1 MYQGQKKNYDAQ
13 KQQFMCICLQ
23 NRLPGLVHQA
33 GIQRLTLTNFFCL
46 PVSNIT
52 LVHIY
57 KMQKFFSV
65 KVSNA
70 RNRNPIMQHLTL
82 LPPLSPW

>member
-1 MYQGQKKNYDAQ
+1 MYQGNKKNYDTQ

-33 GIQRLTLTNFFCL
+33 GIQRLTLTNFICL

-52 LVHIY
+52 LVHILVY

-65 KVSNA
+65 KSSNA
-70 RNRNPIMQHLTL
+70 
-82 LPPLSPW
+82 